1 MFFNFIYDTNNFS
14 LDGIE
19 KNDLDNLRTLATDYD
34 IYDLVYSIKQF
45 ETPTKM
51 AKLPDEVLE
60 EILGHL
66 PLEDV
71 LNMRR
76 VSTRHARLAG
86 GNKLWQWTFISQM
99 SLYRGEK
106 NFTSKVDFDS
116 DDPLESITRTL
127 LANLAEIAGNNLAWI
142 ISQVKVADLFRS
154 DLTAEQSEDV
164 FRFINLE
171 NSEHVS
177 RLEQLYL
184 EGKNLSQVDSH
195 QMARAVVKIKCVL
208 LYGTHLSPDQA
219 TAIFKA
225 VVGEEDLVLEKLYM
239 GWINLSAVDDQLL
252 ARAVVKIKTVNLS
265 STRLSAAQATAIFN
279 AVMGEE
285 DLVLEELYMRE
296 NNFVGVDVGLAG
308 EVEKKVK
315 VINS

>member
-1 MFFNFIYDTNNFS
+1 MFFDFIYDTNNFS

-34 IYDLVYSIKQF
+34 IYDLVYFIKQF

-71 LNMRR
+71 LNVRR

-106 NFTSKVDFDS
+106 NFTSKVEVVFLKA
-116 DDPLESITRTL
+116 DPLKSITRTL

-142 ISQVKVADLFRS
+142 ISQVKVADLIRS

-164 FRFINLE
+164 FRIINLE
-171 NSEHVS
+171 NSEQAG
-177 RLEQLYL
+177 RLEQLYVD
-184 EGKNLSQVDSH
+184 ENNLSLVDSQQLSRAD
-195 QMARAVVKIKCVL
+195 QMCFSVSHSSVTRPGHRNFYQYQRRWLITLMA
-208 LYGTHLSPDQA
+208 Y
-219 TAIFKA
+219 FKF
-225 VVGEEDLVLEKLYM
+225 L
-239 GWINLSAVDDQLL
+239 QLL
-252 ARAVVKIKTVNLS
+252 CS
-265 STRLSAAQATAIFN
+265 FS
-279 AVMGEE
+279 
-285 DLVLEELYMRE
+285 
-296 NNFVGVDVGLAG
+296 
-308 EVEKKVK
+308 
-315 VINS
+315 